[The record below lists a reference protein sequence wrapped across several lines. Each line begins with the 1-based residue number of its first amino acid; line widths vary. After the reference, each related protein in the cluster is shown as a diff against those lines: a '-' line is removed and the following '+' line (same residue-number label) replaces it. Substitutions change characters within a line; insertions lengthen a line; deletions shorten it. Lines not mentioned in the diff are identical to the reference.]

1 MFTYSAVLGN
11 MLIGIAT
18 ARMAMAYDN
27 WKPQRPTSMILRH
40 NESAAIFTTMAVAKL
55 YHSIQENMIKQQRNE
70 QR

>member
-11 MLIGIAT
+11 MFMGIAT
-18 ARMAMAYDN
+18 AWMVMAYDN

-40 NESAAIFTTMAVAKL
+40 NESAGIFTTMAVAKL